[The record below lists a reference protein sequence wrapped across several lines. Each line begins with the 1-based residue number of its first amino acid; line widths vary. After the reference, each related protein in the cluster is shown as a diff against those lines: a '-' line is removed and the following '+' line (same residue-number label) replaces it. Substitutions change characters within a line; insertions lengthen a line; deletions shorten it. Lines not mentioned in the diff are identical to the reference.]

1 MLKPPALAKR
11 CTLRSGTDPL
21 FDLDLRSP
29 AYIDE
34 PDTNRC
40 TWRSIHTL
48 KEHGRWVQLCDTLN
62 SSGPRPTIPATTH
75 QTVHRLLP
83 SPYSRSSIPRTR
95 HTCSNRS
102 SPSNRPITGRSTPL
116 KQ

>member
-1 MLKPPALAKR
+1 MLTQPALAEQ

-40 TWRSIHTL
+40 T
-48 KEHGRWVQLCDTLN
+48 
-62 SSGPRPTIPATTH
+62 
-75 QTVHRLLP
+75 
-83 SPYSRSSIPRTR
+83 
-95 HTCSNRS
+95 
-102 SPSNRPITGRSTPL
+102 
-116 KQ
+116 